1 MTANGSRTHGFGL
14 RERCL
19 LCFCLINFTT
29 GALYVWS
36 IFAAALAGKLS
47 ALAGGTVTAG
57 ELAPVF
63 GVASAMTPFM
73 MIAGGFVNDRF
84 GPKPVISTGGLLI
97 GLGYWGASAAGDVT
111 GLMLSYGL
119 LVGVGTGLV
128 NGCTINTAV
137 KFFPDRRGF
146 AGGLVTASLGLGAAA
161 LPFAAKAAIELL
173 GIDGALVLF
182 GLVSAAVITPLGLL
196 TKKPAAEGMESPA
209 AAGGAAPRPS
219 ATPREMIA
227 SPVFIPLA
235 LLFMTAASMGLM
247 LISSASSIGMSQ
259 VGLDAAA
266 AAGALSVLSLANTA
280 GRFVSG
286 AASDRFGR
294 LPTLTAML
302 VVALAGLAALW
313 TAGEGDALLF
323 FAGLAGVG
331 LCFGSFI
338 GVYPGLVADE
348 FGPKHNSV
356 NFSILMLGYSV
367 GGIAGTWLIKAT
379 AASGSF
385 SGAYLTAMAL
395 AAAGIGFAFLARRR
409 AALPAAASC

>member
-1 MTANGSRTHGFGL
+1 MTANGPRTHGFGL

-19 LCFCLINFTT
+19 LFFCLINFTT

-36 IFAAALAGKLS
+36 IFAAALAGRLS
-47 ALAGGTVTAG
+47 TLAGAAVTPG

-84 GPKPVISTGGLLI
+84 GPKPVISAGGLLI
-97 GLGYWGASAAGDVT
+97 GLGYWGACAAGDVA

-196 TKKPAAEGMESPA
+196 TKKPAAEGMEARA
-209 AAGGAAPRPS
+209 AAVGAVPRPS

-286 AASDRFGR
+286 VASDRFGR

-313 TAGEGDALLF
+313 TAGRGDALLF
-323 FAGLAGVG
+323 FVGLAGVG

-348 FGPKHNSV
+348 FGPKYNSV

-395 AAAGIGFAFLARRR
+395 AAAGIGFAFMTRRR
-409 AALPAAASC
+409 AGAPAAASC

>member
-19 LCFCLINFTT
+19 LFFCLINFTT

-47 ALAGGTVTAG
+47 ALVGGMVTAG

-63 GVASAMTPFM
+63 GVASAMTPVM

-97 GLGYWGASAAGDVT
+97 GLGYWGASVAGDVT

-137 KFFPDRRGF
+137 KFFPDHRGF

-182 GLVSAAVITPLGLL
+182 GLVSAAVVTPLGIL

-209 AAGGAAPRPS
+209 AASAAPRPS
-219 ATPREMIA
+219 ATPREMIS

-302 VVALAGLAALW
+302 VIALAGLAALW
-313 TAGEGDALLF
+313 TAGRGDALLF

-395 AAAGIGFAFLARRR
+395 AAAGIGFALLARRR
-409 AALPAAASC
+409 AGLPAAASC